1 MKKQKEPTVFNE
13 KDLRDDLL
21 QSAKAIGLSITVAEI
36 IATKVAAKVAA
47 RLAKRSVVTA
57 EDLNRFIA
65 MEAEK
70 YSQDLADV
78 YKNRD
83 KII

>member
-36 IATKVAAKVAA
+36 ITTKVAAKVAA

-70 YSQDLADV
+70 YSQDLAYV